1 MRPARPYVENSI
13 DSRQSSSKSLY
24 ERLFKGVAVRLH
36 SRALETALQH
46 IEILLFSG
54 QVRANDSIATTKI
67 VAKNH
72 PKLRNAGHI
81 G

>member
-13 DSRQSSSKSLY
+13 DSRQN
-24 ERLFKGVAVRLH
+24 
-36 SRALETALQH
+36 